1 MTTLLSAVWSGAVL
15 SADQTAFVAR
25 GDGESDLHGALR
37 SGFPFADVV
46 VAGKTGTLGAVRN
59 EVGVIEFPDGDA
71 FAVAVFTRAARADAL
86 LPRADA
92 AIGQARPAPRSR
104 NCASWPDR
112 AGAGTRSAK
121 SSPRQLEWRKRSR
134 EPTSPAAAVNHSQSC
149 PQV

>member
-1 MTTLLSAVWSGAVL
+1 ML
-15 SADQTAFVAR
+15 SADQTAFVRAVMASQIFTAR
-25 GDGESDLHGALR
+25 LR

-92 AIGQARPAPRSR
+92 AIGQAARTAIAELR
-104 NCASWPDR
+104 SWPDR